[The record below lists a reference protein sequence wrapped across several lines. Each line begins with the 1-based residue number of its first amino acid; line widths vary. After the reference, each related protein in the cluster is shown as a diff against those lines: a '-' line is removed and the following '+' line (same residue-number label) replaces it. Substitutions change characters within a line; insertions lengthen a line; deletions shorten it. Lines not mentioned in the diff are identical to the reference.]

1 MVDSFSSIDTGRD
14 TSLSS
19 GFLDFT
25 EEEKKRLEQFG
36 YDVQGVKS
44 AIDTGQL
51 TKDDVIQV
59 LDNKE
64 WDLQQQAEREV
75 QREEA
80 DMPEPQNRYLPAS
93 VDYQDVPQQQ
103 KGFSWDNFFSTNTG
117 PLDMAAGAI
126 GDTGEFFGTVAGFG
140 IEALGRATNNP
151 EIYKAGKWLK
161 EQSVEK
167 SKSFKDWG
175 MDE

>member
-1 MVDSFSSIDTGRD
+1 MEIMVDSFSSIDTGRD

-59 LDNKE
+59 LDNK
-64 WDLQQQAEREV
+64 
-75 QREEA
+75 
-80 DMPEPQNRYLPAS
+80 
-93 VDYQDVPQQQ
+93 
-103 KGFSWDNFFSTNTG
+103 
-117 PLDMAAGAI
+117 
-126 GDTGEFFGTVAGFG
+126 
-140 IEALGRATNNP
+140 
-151 EIYKAGKWLK
+151 
-161 EQSVEK
+161 
-167 SKSFKDWG
+167 
-175 MDE
+175 